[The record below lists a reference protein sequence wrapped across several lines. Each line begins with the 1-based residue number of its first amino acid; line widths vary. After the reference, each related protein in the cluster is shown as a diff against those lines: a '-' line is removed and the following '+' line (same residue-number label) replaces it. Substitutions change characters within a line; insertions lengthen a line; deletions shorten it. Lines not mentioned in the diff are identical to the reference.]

1 MNQAEPVGHGYT
13 PVGMKQLLIFARGCP
28 AHALG
33 AYGNEWIITPTLD
46 ALAAR
51 GTVYDRHYAT
61 HPRTHSPQV
70 PGPKR
75 LIVHHR
81 NQADRALQ
89 SYDSDTKVFD
99 YNSRSEAIRDFL
111 SSPNGTLILDS
122 DELLPPWKIREEL
135 FAAYCEDLM
144 EDAEDTTPI
153 EPWLN
158 PSTGWFDSSDAES
171 WELLHRTFAAAVTQF
186 DARLGE
192 FLLEIPDLDSITI
205 GFTSDFGYPLG
216 EHGLL
221 GPHRPWCHEEYVHLP
236 MIVVRPVDLHPGRR
250 IWDFTTPEDVVVLL
264 KGEAPPKRDH
274 VISVDEDNGFHEAS
288 IRTDDYA
295 LLLPLKSENLT
306 DEPREVKLFA
316 KPNDRWERDDV
327 RIPQLTMADELEA
340 RLREHLAWLEPT

>member
-46 ALAAR
+46 TLAAR

-61 HPRTHSPQV
+61 HPRTHPPQL
-70 PGPKR
+70 PGPKW
-75 LIVHHR
+75 LVVHHCG
-81 NQADRALQ
+81 QHDGIPH
-89 SYDSDTKVFD
+89 SYDSATKVFD
-99 YNSRSEAIRDFL
+99 FTLCSHAIRQFSEASI
-111 SSPNGTLILDS
+111 GTLILDS
-122 DELLPPWKIREEL
+122 DELLPPWNIRDEL
-135 FAAYCEDLM
+135 FAAYCEDLL
-144 EDAEDTTPI
+144 EDADDTSPV
-153 EPWLN
+153 EPWLY
-158 PSTGWFDSSDAES
+158 PPTGWFDSSDAES

-192 FLLEIPDLDSITI
+192 FLAEIPDLDSITI

-236 MIVVRPVDLHPGRR
+236 MIVAKPMDTNAGRR
-250 IWDFTTPEDVVVLL
+250 VWNFTTPEDLPLLL
-264 KGEAPPKRDH
+264 KGDSPPKRDH
-274 VISVDEDNGFHEAS
+274 VITIDETNGFREAA
-288 IRTDDYA
+288 IRTNDYA
-295 LLLPLKSENLT
+295 LLLPLKSVKLE
-306 DEPREVKLFA
+306 DEPREARLYA

-327 RIPQLTMADELEA
+327 RIPQLAVADELEA
-340 RLREHLAWLEPT
+340 KLREHLAGLAST